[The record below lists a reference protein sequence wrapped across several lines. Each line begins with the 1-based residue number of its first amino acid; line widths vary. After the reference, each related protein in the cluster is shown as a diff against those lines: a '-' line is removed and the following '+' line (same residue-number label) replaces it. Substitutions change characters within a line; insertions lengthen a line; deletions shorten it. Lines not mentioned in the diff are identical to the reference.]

1 MESSINKMEKAIDK
15 LGFGQEDH
23 NLSLGMLI
31 FETSIRHQNGDPK

>member
-1 MESSINKMEKAIDK
+1 MESSITEMEKAIDK

-23 NLSLGMLI
+23 MSLGMLI